1 MSYLVPVF
9 GIHTGTIVTIVII
22 VLLIAGLVAL
32 TLYGKKLE
40 KRQQENRKQL
50 EDASQIIKLLVL
62 EKKKVKLKDSGL
74 PQIVIEQT
82 PKRFR
87 GQKVPVIRAKVGP
100 RVTSFMCDEK
110 IFDLVPEKKEVRAKV
125 SGIYIMG
132 VKGIHSSLDAKK
144 RKLTFREKVTGKM
157 NSILSKADK

>member
-1 MSYLVPVF
+1 MSYMVPVL
-9 GIHTGTIVTIVII
+9 GIHAGTIITIVII

-40 KRQQENRKQL
+40 KRQQENQQQL
-50 EDASQIIKLLVL
+50 EEASQVTKLLVL

-87 GQKVPVIRAKVGP
+87 GQKVPIVRAKVGP
-100 RVTSFMCDEK
+100 RVMSFMCDEK
-110 IFDLVPEKKEVRAKV
+110 IFDLVPEKKEVRARV

-132 VKGIHSSLDAKK
+132 VKGIHSSLDARK
-144 RKLTFREKVTGKM
+144 RKLTFREKVNNKM
-157 NSILSKADK
+157 NSILKKENK